1 MKGLTILAAI
11 LPLASAAPSLDL
23 RPIDPIQD
31 SDIYARHLAVLEA
44 QRNCA
49 LTTPA
54 IPASDLSDPSALE
67 KRFIPYIALLGISIN
82 AGAIITR
89 GVGKNLRR
97 ALKATNEEI
106 WRDNNRCR
114 MYFQNVAGGGCHHN
128 IMPRKGLAD
137 KTLNNWG
144 EGCSWHN
151 PSEDDPAGPPV
162 FIGEAKGIGKYSVQW
177 TATDR
182 AAWGGIPDTVKCGA
196 EALCNP
202 QVVFYRDDYEII
214 LNTWRKYINPDH
226 NNHDSITL
234 TYLQNQRAAFPSAST
249 PMAQTVVACATLVD
263 ATVTLA
269 AVP

>member
-31 SDIYARHLAVLEA
+31 PDIYARHLAVLEA
-44 QRNCA
+44 QRNGT

-106 WRDNNRCR
+106 
-114 MYFQNVAGGGCHHN
+114 
-128 IMPRKGLAD
+128 
-137 KTLNNWG
+137 
-144 EGCSWHN
+144 
-151 PSEDDPAGPPV
+151 
-162 FIGEAKGIGKYSVQW
+162 
-177 TATDR
+177 
-182 AAWGGIPDTVKCGA
+182 
-196 EALCNP
+196 
-202 QVVFYRDDYEII
+202 
-214 LNTWRKYINPDH
+214 
-226 NNHDSITL
+226 
-234 TYLQNQRAAFPSAST
+234 
-249 PMAQTVVACATLVD
+249 
-263 ATVTLA
+263 
-269 AVP
+269 